1 MPRSPVRY
9 APRVESRPV
18 PDVPAARPFLKWAGG
33 KTQLLSEL
41 DSAVPDFGGQYFEP
55 FLGGGALF
63 FRLASTRP
71 GLSAHLNDIN
81 HDLVTAYESVR
92 DHCEAVVTALEILE
106 ETYLE
111 GDSDARERTY
121 YEVRGKRPSDGV
133 AVAARL
139 IFLNKTCFNGL
150 YRVNRAGDF
159 NVPHGRYAKPGICDV
174 PRLRAASRAL
184 RRATL
189 TADDF
194 VEACAAAGRGDLVYF
209 DPPYHPLSATS
220 SFTAYTDRDF
230 GDADQ
235 IRLRDCVDRLT
246 ERGAR
251 VIISNSSHPWIEEL
265 YQSPAFQIRRIEAS
279 RAINARGD
287 RRGPV
292 GELLIT
298 NEPGVC
304 GNAP

>member
-92 DHCEAVVTALEILE
+92 DQCEAVVTALEILE

-150 YRVNRAGDF
+150 F
-159 NVPHGRYAKPGICDV
+159 
-174 PRLRAASRAL
+174 
-184 RRATL
+184 
-189 TADDF
+189 
-194 VEACAAAGRGDLVYF
+194 
-209 DPPYHPLSATS
+209 
-220 SFTAYTDRDF
+220 YT
-230 GDADQ
+230 GSLCCELECLCYEP
-235 IRLRDCVDRLT
+235 IR
-246 ERGAR
+246 AR
-251 VIISNSSHPWIEEL
+251 VDLLRVGRPAGAGADAV
-265 YQSPAFQIRRIEAS
+265 SPPRS
-279 RAINARGD
+279 
-287 RRGPV
+287 V
-292 GELLIT
+292 GGS
-298 NEPGVC
+298 PG
-304 GNAP
+304 A